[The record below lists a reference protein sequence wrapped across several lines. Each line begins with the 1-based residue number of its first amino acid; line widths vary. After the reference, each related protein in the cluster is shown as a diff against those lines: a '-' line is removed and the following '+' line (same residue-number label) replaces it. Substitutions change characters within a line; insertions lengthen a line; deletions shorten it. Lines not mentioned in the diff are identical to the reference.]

1 MAFLTQGSIQLGVD
15 TFEEFIPRRFALKFN
30 PPTIVLEYFLPSNGK
45 LYMHNMRIKP
55 EDLLESPKQLYT
67 KLRKKHI
74 NYLDPGKVSKRQ
86 IKDLILQLQRVCI
99 GR

>member
-55 EDLLESPKQLYT
+55 
-67 KLRKKHI
+67 
-74 NYLDPGKVSKRQ
+74 
-86 IKDLILQLQRVCI
+86 
-99 GR
+99 